1 MIGDVSKV
9 LKFAAIVREFT
20 WWTLLLLTDVL
31 SFYLLEQIEGSS
43 SNFKIRAK
51 KRTFGPQKLRGASF
65 TKSGRANLA
74 HSSILSKV
82 AFKSAA
88 LLVMNNK

>member
-20 WWTLLLLTDVL
+20 WWILLLLTDVL

-51 KRTFGPQKLRGASF
+51 NGP
-65 TKSGRANLA
+65 LA
-74 HSSILSKV
+74 HRNLEERVSQSLGGKICLQ
-82 AFKSAA
+82 F
-88 LLVMNNK
+88 